1 MSLFTR
7 FATAQKKAIDD
18 TLSDSQN
25 DAKDWAAIGIEVF
38 KVVFLAGTTVYLMY
52 KTQQMMATL
61 TDSLQ
66 DRSQESA
73 QVTRKALAK
82 RLKRRDVIDMT
93 FDSYELRL
101 LADVMGSDE
110 IDVSFSDIGGMEE
123 QLEEVNDN
131 VVLPMQ
137 LWAKYRAIGA
147 DAADVDQDLSAC
159 PTGVLLYG
167 QPGTGKSLTAKAIA
181 KESGATFL
189 NIKASSIMDKYLGE
203 SDKMVSA
210 IFRVARKLAP
220 TVVFIDEIDTVLRK
234 RGGDMN
240 NSHVQSMQGV
250 FLAEWDG
257 LSQDN
262 RVEEEP
268 LPSADK
274 MGKFENNSALEE
286 KRKQDRFLARA
297 PVVVLGAT
305 NRPTDLDKAF
315 LRRMP
320 VQIQTFMPDLTAR
333 VAIFRAQLQKDTLA
347 EDVNLSELAAATEN
361 FSGSDIREVIRVAKQ
376 QRSKALIRDAR
387 ESLNKNSESE
397 KNNAGAGRALTQAH
411 FQFALDKSVA
421 AASRTHNFGKKQST
435 QEVLDRFAGLLNV
448 GGNVTVQP

>member
-73 QVTRKALAK
+73 HVTRKALAK

-181 KESGATFL
+181 KGKYFKIILLFFTSRNISDHVRFHRIAESGATFL

-240 NSHVQSMQGV
+240 NSHVQSMQV
-250 FLAEWDG
+250 
-257 LSQDN
+257 
-262 RVEEEP
+262 
-268 LPSADK
+268 
-274 MGKFENNSALEE
+274 GKPNMFIL
-286 KRKQDRFLARA
+286 
-297 PVVVLGAT
+297 
-305 NRPTDLDKAF
+305 
-315 LRRMP
+315 
-320 VQIQTFMPDLTAR
+320 ITAY
-333 VAIFRAQLQKDTLA
+333 L
-347 EDVNLSELAAATEN
+347 
-361 FSGSDIREVIRVAKQ
+361 
-376 QRSKALIRDAR
+376 LI
-387 ESLNKNSESE
+387 L
-397 KNNAGAGRALTQAH
+397 
-411 FQFALDKSVA
+411 
-421 AASRTHNFGKKQST
+421 
-435 QEVLDRFAGLLNV
+435 
-448 GGNVTVQP
+448 

>member
-18 TLSDSQN
+18 TLSDSHN

-38 KVVFLAGTTVYLMY
+38 KVAFLAGTTVYLMY
-52 KTQQMMATL
+52 KTQQLMATL

-73 QVTRKALAK
+73 HVTRKALAK
-82 RLKRRDVIDMT
+82 RLKRRDVIDMS

-181 KESGATFL
+181 KGKYFKKNSLLFQSRNNSHHVPFDHFSESGATFL

-240 NSHVQSMQGV
+240 NSHVQSMQV
-250 FLAEWDG
+250 
-257 LSQDN
+257 
-262 RVEEEP
+262 
-268 LPSADK
+268 
-274 MGKFENNSALEE
+274 
-286 KRKQDRFLARA
+286 
-297 PVVVLGAT
+297 
-305 NRPTDLDKAF
+305 
-315 LRRMP
+315 
-320 VQIQTFMPDLTAR
+320 
-333 VAIFRAQLQKDTLA
+333 
-347 EDVNLSELAAATEN
+347 
-361 FSGSDIREVIRVAKQ
+361 
-376 QRSKALIRDAR
+376 
-387 ESLNKNSESE
+387 
-397 KNNAGAGRALTQAH
+397 
-411 FQFALDKSVA
+411 
-421 AASRTHNFGKKQST
+421 
-435 QEVLDRFAGLLNV
+435 
-448 GGNVTVQP
+448 

>member
-7 FATAQKKAIDD
+7 FASAQKKAIDD

-38 KVVFLAGTTVYLMY
+38 KVAFLAGTTVYLMY
-52 KTQQMMATL
+52 KTQQLMATL

-73 QVTRKALAK
+73 HVTRKALAK

-147 DAADVDQDLSAC
+147 DAAEVDQDLSAC

-181 KESGATFL
+181 KGKYFKNNSFL
-189 NIKASSIMDKYLGE
+189 
-203 SDKMVSA
+203 
-210 IFRVARKLAP
+210 FRSR
-220 TVVFIDEIDTVLRK
+220 
-234 RGGDMN
+234 N
-240 NSHVQSMQGV
+240 NSHHVPFDHFFRVRRYVFEHQG
-250 FLAEWDG
+250 
-257 LSQDN
+257 
-262 RVEEEP
+262 
-268 LPSADK
+268 
-274 MGKFENNSALEE
+274 
-286 KRKQDRFLARA
+286 KQHHGQV
-297 PVVVLGAT
+297 P
-305 NRPTDLDKAF
+305 
-315 LRRMP
+315 RR
-320 VQIQTFMPDLTAR
+320 
-333 VAIFRAQLQKDTLA
+333 
-347 EDVNLSELAAATEN
+347 E
-361 FSGSDIREVIRVAKQ
+361 
-376 QRSKALIRDAR
+376 
-387 ESLNKNSESE
+387 
-397 KNNAGAGRALTQAH
+397 
-411 FQFALDKSVA
+411 
-421 AASRTHNFGKKQST
+421 
-435 QEVLDRFAGLLNV
+435 
-448 GGNVTVQP
+448 